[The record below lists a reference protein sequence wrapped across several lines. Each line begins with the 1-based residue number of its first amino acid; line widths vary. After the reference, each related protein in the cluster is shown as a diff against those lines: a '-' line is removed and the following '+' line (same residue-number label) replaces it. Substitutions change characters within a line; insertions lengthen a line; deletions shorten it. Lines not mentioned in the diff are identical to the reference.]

1 MLGYGD
7 SWQLAH
13 PWALLL
19 LTAVPFVA
27 WVLFA
32 LERRRSST
40 VLFSSLLPLAAVGR
54 GWVARLWPVP
64 KVLRVLAIAAFA
76 LALARPQVPG
86 VAENAEVEGIDI
98 VLTLDISTSMKA
110 QDLEEAQYR
119 FKDRLQVAKEVI
131 DRFIAE
137 RLKQRD
143 RLGLVVFNRD
153 AYTQC
158 PLTLDYGII
167 RVILK
172 SINIADIERRVQ
184 AGMLRDGTA
193 IGDALG
199 TAVNRLRESDAKSK
213 VIILLTDGEN
223 NSGQSPLQASGWAKA
238 NEIKVYPILVGKG
251 ELTPTGRVRIRS
263 DDLKAIAKQTGGQF
277 FEAADRKSLER
288 NLHEVLNAL
297 EKTKREDVA
306 RFHMKDV
313 YPPFLYAGALLLGL
327 ELLLRLWRFRKVP

>member
-7 SWQLAH
+7 KWQLAH

-19 LTAVPFVA
+19 LLAVPLVLWVA
-27 WVLFA
+27 FR

-40 VLFSSLLPLAAVGR
+40 LLFSRLSPLLATGR
-54 GWVARLWPVP
+54 GWAARLWAVP
-64 KVLRVLAIAAFA
+64 KLLRALALVA
-76 LALARPQVPG
+76 LVVALARPQVPG
-86 VAENAEVEGIDI
+86 LAEEAEIEGIDI

-110 QDLEEAQYR
+110 ADLDETKYR
-119 FKDRLQVAKEVI
+119 FKDRLTVAKEVVDQI
-131 DRFIAE
+131 LSG

-172 SINIADIERRVQ
+172 SINIQDVERRVQ
-184 AGMLRDGTA
+184 AGVLRDGTA
-193 IGDALG
+193 IGDAIG
-199 TAVNRLRESDAKSK
+199 VSVNRLRESDAKSK

-223 NSGQSPLQASGWAKA
+223 NSGQNPLQASGWAKA
-238 NEIKVYPILVGKG
+238 NGIKVFTVLVGKG
-251 ELTPTGRVRIRS
+251 EVTPTGRVRVRS
-263 DDLKAIAKQTGGQF
+263 DELKAIAANTSGQF
-277 FEAADRKSLER
+277 FEATDRKSLER
-288 NLHEVLNAL
+288 NLHEILNAM

-306 RFHMKDV
+306 RFHLTEV
-313 YPPFLYAGALLLGL
+313 FPPFLWVGALLLAL
-327 ELLLRLWRFRKVP
+327 EALLRLTRFRKVP